1 MILLPHQ
8 IEDAAFLASRKFA
21 GCFSG
26 MGSGKTR
33 TALEAARLVGASP
46 LVIIAPPIALRM
58 WAREAEDHLGLSTQ
72 IIKTGAAKIDPLADV
87 LIMSYEIAT
96 KRVFELK
103 GRAFDARTQHVL
115 QTRGD
120 LGARAAL
127 ICDESHALK
136 STTAKRTRAILGH
149 GGLCSA
155 FDHSWLLTGTPS
167 TRWNDDLIPFL
178 FRAAPETMKAKLGGL
193 SIERFQLRYT
203 IRKQKTFSGARF
215 PVTMTIGSRN
225 TEELRDILYTGEN
238 RVAVRRELADVWAA
252 MPPITHNRYTISLS
266 SSPEL
271 TAALADLRSMS
282 RAQVEDKL
290 AAKDPA
296 LSTMRRLIGLGK
308 VAAAADVI
316 AERAGDT
323 AGAVLVGAWH
333 TEVID
338 GLCAAVRA
346 KGLRCEIL
354 DGRTSLPR
362 KAALEAAFNAGEIDV
377 LVGQIG
383 AMGVSL
389 NLQRGGNCIIVV
401 EEDWSPAIMD
411 QFYARL
417 YRMGQE
423 RHVHV
428 DTLETETKIDEAI
441 HKISREKARHHQKL
455 NAGEEA

>member
-8 IEDAAFLASRKFA
+8 IEDAAFLASRAFA

-33 TALEAARLVGASP
+33 TALEAARLVGSRAV
-46 LVIIAPPIALRM
+46 VIVAPPIALRM

-72 IIKTGAAKIDPLADV
+72 LIKTGAAKIDQLSNV

-96 KRVFELK
+96 KRAAELK
-103 GRAFDARTQHVL
+103 QIGA
-115 QTRGD
+115 TRSKSV
-120 LGARAAL
+120 L

-136 STTAKRTRAILGH
+136 STTAKRTKAILGA
-149 GGLCSA
+149 GGVVGSFA
-155 FDHSWLLTGTPS
+155 HSWFLTGTPS

-178 FRAAPETMKAKLGGL
+178 FRATPAIMKEKLGGL
-193 SIERFQLRYT
+193 SIERFQIRYT
-203 IRKQKTFSGARF
+203 VRQQKQFPGARF
-215 PVTMTIGSRN
+215 PVTMTVGSRN
-225 TEELRDILYTGEN
+225 TEELREILYTGAS

-252 MPPITHNRYTISLS
+252 MPPITHNRYSISLS
-266 SSPEL
+266 SSSEL

-282 RAQVEDKL
+282 RAQVEEKL

-296 LSTMRRLIGLGK
+296 LSTMRRMIGLGK
-308 VAAAADVI
+308 VSAASEVI

-354 DGRTSLPR
+354 DGRTSMPR
-362 KAALEAAFNAGEIDV
+362 KAELEAMFNAGALDV

-423 RHVHV
+423 KHVHV

>member
-8 IEDAAFLASRKFA
+8 IEDAAFLASRAFA

-33 TALEAARLVGASP
+33 TALEAARLVGADP
-46 LVIIAPPIALRM
+46 VVIIAPPIALRM
-58 WAREAEDHLGLSTQ
+58 WEREAKDHLGLSAQ
-72 IIKTGAAKIDPLADV
+72 IIKTGAAKIDPRASL
-87 LIMSYEIAT
+87 LIRSYEIAT
-96 KRVFELK
+96 KRAADLK
-103 GRAFDARTQHVL
+103 
-115 QTRGD
+115 
-120 LGARAAL
+120 ARAALSAQPVL

-136 STTAKRTRAILGH
+136 STTAKRTKAILGS
-149 GGLCSA
+149 GGLVGWFA
-155 FDHSWLLTGTPS
+155 HAWLLTGTPS

-193 SIERFQLRYT
+193 SIERFQIRYT
-203 IRKQKTFSGARF
+203 VRQQKQFPGARF
-215 PVTMTIGSRN
+215 PVTMTVGSRN
-225 TEELRDILYTGEN
+225 TEELRDILYSGAN

-252 MPPITHNRYTISLS
+252 MPPITHNRYSISLS

-282 RAQVEDKL
+282 RAQVEEKL

-296 LSTMRRLIGLGK
+296 LSTMRRMIGLGK
-308 VAAAADVI
+308 VAAAAEVI

-354 DGRTSLPR
+354 DGRTSMSR
-362 KAALEAAFNAGEIDV
+362 KAELEAMFNAGSLDV

>member
-8 IEDAAFLASRKFA
+8 IEDAAFLASRAFA

-33 TALEAARLVGASP
+33 TALEAARLVGAAP

-72 IIKTGAAKIDPLADV
+72 IIKTGAAKIDPLASV

-96 KRVFELK
+96 KRAAELK
-103 GRAFDARTQHVL
+103 
-115 QTRGD
+115 
-120 LGARAAL
+120 ARAALSACPVL

-136 STTAKRTRAILGH
+136 STTAKRTKAILGS
-149 GGLCSA
+149 GGVA
-155 FDHSWLLTGTPS
+155 GWFAHSWLLTGTPS

-193 SIERFQLRYT
+193 SIERFQIRYT
-203 IRKQKTFSGARF
+203 VRQQKQFPGARF
-215 PVTMTIGSRN
+215 PVTMTVGSRN
-225 TEELRDILYTGEN
+225 TEELREILYSGAN

-252 MPPITHNRYTISLS
+252 MPPITHNRYSISLS

-282 RAQVEDKL
+282 RAQVEEKL

-296 LSTMRRLIGLGK
+296 LSTMRRMIGLGK
-308 VAAAADVI
+308 VAAAAEVI
-316 AERAGDT
+316 AERAIGIT

-338 GLCAAVRA
+338 ALCAATRA
-346 KGLRCEIL
+346 NGLLCEVL
-354 DGRTSLPR
+354 DGRTSMSR
-362 KAALEAAFNAGEIDV
+362 KSELEAMFNAGSLDV

-423 RHVHV
+423 KHVHV

>member
-8 IEDAAFLASRKFA
+8 IEDAAFLASRAFA

-46 LVIIAPPIALRM
+46 LVIIAPPIALGM
-58 WAREAEDHLGLSTQ
+58 WSREAEAHLVQLSQ
-72 IIKTGAAKIDPLADV
+72 ILKTSTAKIDPAAQI

-96 KRVFELK
+96 KRAGELK
-103 GRAFDARTQHVL
+103 ELAARGPKPT
-115 QTRGD
+115 
-120 LGARAAL
+120 L

-136 STTAKRTRAILGH
+136 STTAKRTKAILGSK
-149 GGLCSA
+149 GVVNWFA
-155 FDHSWLLTGTPS
+155 HSWMLTGTPA

-178 FRAAPETMKAKLGGL
+178 FRAAPEVMKAKLGGL

-203 IRKQKTFSGARF
+203 IRQQKKFAGARYAA
-215 PVTMTIGSRN
+215 TMTVGSRN
-225 TEELRDILYTGEN
+225 TEELRDILYTGPN

-252 MPPITHNRYTISLS
+252 MPPITHNRYSVALS

-271 TAALADLRSMS
+271 TAALAAIRKLSS
-282 RAQVEDKL
+282 AQIQKGIAEQ
-290 AAKDPA
+290 DPA
-296 LSTMRRLIGLGK
+296 LSTARRLIGLGK
-308 VAAAADVI
+308 ISGAAEIIADR
-316 AERAGDT
+316 AEAT
-323 AGAVLVGAWH
+323 SGAVLVGAWH
-333 TEVID
+333 TDVID
-338 GLCAAVRA
+338 GLRSVLCA
-346 KGLRCEIL
+346 KGLRAEVL
-354 DGRTSLPR
+354 DGRTSLTR
-362 KAALEAAFNAGEIDV
+362 KAALEAMFNSGDIDV
-377 LVGQIG
+377 LIGQIG

-423 RHVHV
+423 KHVHV
-428 DTLETETKIDEAI
+428 DTLEADNKIDEAI
-441 HKISREKARHHQKL
+441 HKISAEKARHHGKL
-455 NAGEEA
+455 NTGAEA

>member
-8 IEDAAFLASRKFA
+8 IEDAAFLASRAFA

-33 TALEAARLVGASP
+33 TALEAARLVGANP
-46 LVIIAPPIALRM
+46 LIVIAPPIALRM
-58 WAREAEDHLGLSTQ
+58 WAREAGDHLGLSVQ
-72 IIKTGAAKIDPLADV
+72 IIKTGAAKIDRAVPV
-87 LIMSYEIAT
+87 VVMSYEIAT
-96 KRVFELK
+96 KRAAELK
-103 GRAFDARTQHVL
+103 AI
-115 QTRGD
+115 
-120 LGARAAL
+120 AATSPKAVL

-136 STTAKRTRAILGH
+136 STTAKRTKAILGS
-149 GGLCSA
+149 GGIVGA
-155 FDHSWLLTGTPS
+155 FAHSWLLTGTPS

-178 FRAAPETMKAKLGGL
+178 FRAAPEVMKAKLGGL

-203 IRKQKTFSGARF
+203 VRQQKQFPGARF
-215 PVTMTIGSRN
+215 PVTMTVGSRN
-225 TEELRDILYTGEN
+225 TEELREILYSGEN

-252 MPPITHNRYTISLS
+252 MPPITHNRYSISLS
-266 SSPEL
+266 SSPAL

-282 RAQVEDKL
+282 RAQVEEKL

-296 LSTMRRLIGLGK
+296 LSTMRRMIGLGK
-308 VAAAADVI
+308 VSAAADVI

-338 GLCAAVRA
+338 GLCATVRA

-354 DGRTSLPR
+354 DGRTSMSR
-362 KAALEAAFNAGEIDV
+362 KSELEAMFNAGSLDV

-423 RHVHV
+423 RHVHI

-441 HKISREKARHHQKL
+441 HKISAEKARHHAKL
-455 NAGEEA
+455 NA

>member
-8 IEDAAFLASRKFA
+8 IEDAAFLASRRFA

-33 TALEAARLVGASP
+33 TALEAARLVGAAP

-58 WAREAEDHLGLSTQ
+58 WAREAEDHLGLTAQ
-72 IIKTGAAKIDPLADV
+72 IIKTGSTVSDFSAGV
-87 LIMSYEIAT
+87 FVMSYEIAT
-96 KRVFELK
+96 KRALYLK
-103 GRAFDARTQHVL
+103 ADALTSACPV
-115 QTRGD
+115 
-120 LGARAAL
+120 L

-136 STTAKRTRAILGH
+136 STTAKRTKAILGST
-149 GGLCSA
+149 GIVGA
-155 FDHSWLLTGTPS
+155 FRHSWFLTGTPA

-193 SIERFQLRYT
+193 SIERFQIRYT
-203 IRKQKTFSGARF
+203 VRQQKQFPGARF
-215 PVTMTIGSRN
+215 PVTMSVGSRN
-225 TEELRDILYTGEN
+225 TEELREILYTGPN

-252 MPPITHNRYTISLS
+252 MPPITHNRYSISLS

-282 RAQVEDKL
+282 QSQVEDKL

-296 LSTMRRLIGLGK
+296 LSTMRRMIGLGK

-354 DGRTSLPR
+354 DGRTSLSR
-362 KAALEAAFNAGEIDV
+362 KAELEAMFNAGALDV

-423 RHVHV
+423 KHVHV

-455 NAGEEA
+455 NAGDE

>member
-8 IEDAAFLASRKFA
+8 IEDAAFLASRAFA

-33 TALEAARLVGASP
+33 TALEAARLVGSRAI
-46 LVIIAPPIALRM
+46 VIVAPPIALRM
-58 WAREAEDHLGLSTQ
+58 WAREAEDHLGLSVQ
-72 IIKTGAAKIDPLADV
+72 IIKTGAAKIDPLANV
-87 LIMSYEIAT
+87 LIMSYDIAT
-96 KRVFELK
+96 KRAAELK
-103 GRAFDARTQHVL
+103 TVAIDGSRAV
-115 QTRGD
+115 
-120 LGARAAL
+120 L

-136 STTAKRTRAILGH
+136 STTAKRTKAILGS
-149 GGLCSA
+149 GGIVNA
-155 FDHSWLLTGTPS
+155 FVHSWMLTGTPA
-167 TRWNDDLIPFL
+167 TRWNDDMIPFL
-178 FRAAPETMKAKLGGL
+178 FRAAPVQMREKLGGL

-203 IRKQKTFSGARF
+203 VRQQKKFAGARF
-215 PVTMTIGSRN
+215 PVTMTVGSRN
-225 TEELRDILYTGEN
+225 TEELRDILYSGPN

-252 MPPITHNRYTISLS
+252 MPPITHNRYSVALS

-271 TAALADLRSMS
+271 TAALAGIRKLSS
-282 RAQVEDKL
+282 AQIQQGL
-290 AAKDPA
+290 AEKDPA
-296 LSTMRRLIGLGK
+296 LSTARRLIGLGK
-308 VAAAADVI
+308 ISGAAEIIADR
-316 AERAGDT
+316 AEAT
-323 AGAVLVGAWH
+323 SGAVLVGAWH

-338 GLCAAVRA
+338 GLRSALCT
-346 KGLRCEIL
+346 KGLRAEVL

-362 KAALEAAFNAGEIDV
+362 KAALEALFNAGDIDV

-423 RHVHV
+423 KHVHV
-428 DTLETETKIDEAI
+428 DTLEADNKIDEAI
-441 HKISREKARHHQKL
+441 HKISAEKARHHGKL
-455 NAGEEA
+455 NTGAQA

>member
-8 IEDAAFLASRKFA
+8 IEDAAFLASRAFA

-33 TALEAARLVGASP
+33 TALEAARLVGSRAI
-46 LVIIAPPIALRM
+46 VIIAPPIALRM
-58 WAREAEDHLGLSTQ
+58 WEREAKDHLGLSVQ
-72 IIKTGAAKIDPLADV
+72 IIKTGAAKIDPLANV

-96 KRVFELK
+96 KRAAELK
-103 GRAFDARTQHVL
+103 TLAQGE
-115 QTRGD
+115 TRPV
-120 LGARAAL
+120 L

-136 STTAKRTRAILGH
+136 STTAKRTKAILGS
-149 GGLCSA
+149 GGIVGA
-155 FDHSWLLTGTPS
+155 FAHSWLLTGTPS

-178 FRAAPETMKAKLGGL
+178 FRAAPDVMKAKLGGL
-193 SIERFQLRYT
+193 SIERFQIRYT
-203 IRKQKTFSGARF
+203 VRQQKQFPGARF
-215 PVTMTIGSRN
+215 PVTMTVGSRN
-225 TEELRDILYTGEN
+225 TEELREILYTGAN

-252 MPPITHNRYTISLS
+252 MPPITHNRYSISLS

-282 RAQVEDKL
+282 RAQVEEKL

-296 LSTMRRLIGLGK
+296 LSTMRRMIGLGK
-308 VAAAADVI
+308 VAAAAEVI

-354 DGRTSLPR
+354 DGRTSMSR
-362 KAALEAAFNAGEIDV
+362 KSELEAMFNAGGLDV

-423 RHVHV
+423 RHVHI

-441 HKISREKARHHQKL
+441 HKISAEKARHHAKL

>member
-1 MILLPHQ
+1 MHFKTVAFALLVLALALPSMGQEQRGSIEGIVTDASGAVLPGAIVEVQSAVGVVQRSTTDATGGFRFPSLPPGTYSVTASLSGFTARTLDDVTLSLGQIKKVDVALPVPGVTVTVNVTAAQPMIDVRQSARSTSIRAEQIELLPRGR
-8 IEDAAFLASRKFA
+8 DF
-21 GCFSG
+21 
-26 MGSGKTR
+26 T
-33 TALEAARLVGASP
+33 TLVTQAPGANQ
-46 LVIIAPPIALRM
+46 
-58 WAREAEDHLGLSTQ
+58 E
-72 IIKTGAAKIDPLADV
+72 
-87 LIMSYEIAT
+87 
-96 KRVFELK
+96 
-103 GRAFDARTQHVL
+103 
-115 QTRGD
+115 
-120 LGARAAL
+120 
-127 ICDESHALK
+127 
-136 STTAKRTRAILGH
+136 
-149 GGLCSA
+149 
-155 FDHSWLLTGTPS
+155 
-167 TRWNDDLIPFL
+167 
-178 FRAAPETMKAKLGGL
+178 AKLGGL
-193 SIERFQLRYT
+193 SIERFQIRYT
-203 IRKQKTFSGARF
+203 IRQQKKFPGARF
-215 PVTMTIGSRN
+215 PVTMSVGSRN
-225 TEELRDILYTGEN
+225 TEELREILYSGAN

-316 AERAGDT
+316 AERAADT

-338 GLCAAVRA
+338 GLCAATRA

>member
-1 MILLPHQ
+1 
-8 IEDAAFLASRKFA
+8 
-21 GCFSG
+21 

-33 TALEAARLVGASP
+33 TALEAARLVTP
-46 LVIIAPPIALRM
+46 DVVVIIAPPIALRM
-58 WAREAEDHLGLSTQ
+58 WAREAEDHLKVPAQ
-72 IIKTGAAKIDPLADV
+72 ILKTGTAKIDQTARV
-87 LIMSYEIAT
+87 VVMSYEIAT
-96 KRVFELK
+96 KRAAELK
-103 GRAFDARTQHVL
+103 TVGAARWPSV
-115 QTRGD
+115 
-120 LGARAAL
+120 L

-136 STTAKRTRAILGH
+136 STTAKRTKAILGS
-149 GGLCSA
+149 GGICTA
-155 FDHSWLLTGTPS
+155 FVHSWLLTGTPS

-203 IRKQKTFSGARF
+203 IRQQKKFPGARF
-215 PVTMTIGSRN
+215 PVTMTVGSRN
-225 TEELRDILYTGEN
+225 TEELRDILYTGKN

-252 MPPITHNRYTISLS
+252 MPPITHNRYSISLS

-282 RAQVEDKL
+282 RAQVEEKL

-308 VAAAADVI
+308 VDAAAEVI
-316 AERAGDT
+316 AERALPIT
-323 AGAVLVGAWH
+323 AGTGAVLVGAWH

-338 GLCAAVRA
+338 GLCSAVRA
-346 KGLRCEIL
+346 RGLLCEVL
-354 DGRTSLPR
+354 DGRTSMTR
-362 KAALEAAFNAGEIDV
+362 KSELEAMFNAGSLDV

-423 RHVHV
+423 KHVHI

-441 HKISREKARHHQKL
+441 HKISREKARHHKAL
-455 NAGEEA
+455 NQGAEA

>member
-33 TALEAARLVGASP
+33 TALEAARLVGSECV
-46 LVIIAPPIALRM
+46 VIIAPPIALRM
-58 WAREAEDHLGLSTQ
+58 WAREARDHLTLPAQ
-72 IIKTGAAKIDPLADV
+72 VIKTGASKIDPLAQI

-96 KRVFELK
+96 KRAEELK
-103 GRAFDARTQHVL
+103 RIASPLAKSV
-115 QTRGD
+115 
-120 LGARAAL
+120 L

-136 STTAKRTRAILGH
+136 SIKAKRTKAILGF

-155 FDHSWLLTGTPS
+155 FAHSWMLTGTPS

-178 FRAAPETMKAKLGGL
+178 FRAAPEAMKAKLGGL
-193 SIERFQLRYT
+193 SIERFEIRYT
-203 IRKQKTFSGARF
+203 IRQQKTFPGARF
-215 PVTMTIGSRN
+215 PVSMTVGSRN
-225 TEELRDILYTGEN
+225 TEELRDILYAGPG

-252 MPPITHNRYTISLS
+252 MPPITHNRYSIPLS
-266 SSPEL
+266 ASPEV
-271 TAALADLRSMS
+271 TAALADLRAMS
-282 RAQVEDKL
+282 QHQVEEKL
-290 AAKDPA
+290 ASKDPA
-296 LSTMRRLIGLGK
+296 LSTIRRLIGLGK
-308 VAAAADVI
+308 VAAAVEVI
-316 AERAGDT
+316 AERASGLT
-323 AGAVLVGAWH
+323 ADAVLVGAWH

-338 GLCAAVRA
+338 QLCAGVRA
-346 KGLRCEIL
+346 KGLICEVL
-354 DGRTSLPR
+354 DGRTSLSR
-362 KAALEAAFNAGEIDV
+362 KAELEAKFNAGELDV

-417 YRMGQE
+417 HRMGQE
-423 RHVHV
+423 KHVHV
-428 DTLETETKIDEAI
+428 DTLESETKIDDAI
-441 HKISREKARHHQKL
+441 HKISSEKARHHAKL
-455 NAGEEA
+455 NAAD

>member
-8 IEDAAFLASRKFA
+8 IEDAAFLASRRFA

-33 TALEAARLVGASP
+33 TALEAARLVGAAP

-58 WAREAEDHLGLSTQ
+58 WAREAEDHLEVPAQ
-72 IIKTGAAKIDPLADV
+72 ILKTGTTKIDPAARI

-96 KRVFELK
+96 KRAAELK
-103 GRAFDARTQHVL
+103 AI
-115 QTRGD
+115 
-120 LGARAAL
+120 GATSSKAVL

-203 IRKQKTFSGARF
+203 IRKQKTFPGARF

-225 TEELRDILYTGEN
+225 TEELRDILYTGKN
-238 RVAVRRELADVWAA
+238 CVAVRRELADVWAA
-252 MPPITHNRYTISLS
+252 MPPITHNRYSISLS

-282 RAQVEDKL
+282 RAQVEEKL

-296 LSTMRRLIGLGK
+296 LSTMRRMIGLGK
-308 VAAAADVI
+308 VAAAAEVI

-333 TEVID
+333 SEVID

-354 DGRTSLPR
+354 DGRTSMSR
-362 KAALEAAFNAGEIDV
+362 KSELEAMFNAGSLDV

-423 RHVHV
+423 RHVHI

-455 NAGEEA
+455 NAGEE

>member
-33 TALEAARLVGASP
+33 TALEAARLVGSDCI
-46 LVIIAPPIALRM
+46 VIIAPPIALRM
-58 WAREAEDHLGLSTQ
+58 WAREARDHLGLPAQ
-72 IIKTGAAKIDPLADV
+72 VIKTGASKIDPLAQI

-96 KRVFELK
+96 KRIAELMAIASPLAK
-103 GRAFDARTQHVL
+103 SV
-115 QTRGD
+115 
-120 LGARAAL
+120 L

-136 STTAKRTRAILGH
+136 SIKAKRTKAILGF

-155 FDHSWLLTGTPS
+155 FAHSWMLTGTPA

-178 FRAAPETMKAKLGGL
+178 FRAAPEAMKAKLGGL
-193 SIERFQLRYT
+193 SIERFELRYT
-203 IRKQKTFSGARF
+203 IRQQKQFQGARF
-215 PVTMTIGSRN
+215 PVSMTVGSRN
-225 TEELRDILYTGEN
+225 TEELREIMYSGPD

-252 MPPITHNRYTISLS
+252 MPPITYNRYSIPLS
-266 SSPEL
+266 ASPEL
-271 TAALADLRSMS
+271 SSALTALRSMS
-282 RAQVEDKL
+282 QHQVEEKL

-308 VAAAADVI
+308 VSAAVEVI
-316 AERAGDT
+316 AERA
-323 AGAVLVGAWH
+323 AGLNADAVLVGAWH

-338 GLCAAVRA
+338 ELCAGVRA
-346 KGLRCEIL
+346 KGLICEVL
-354 DGRTSLPR
+354 DGRTSMGR
-362 KAALEAAFNAGEIDV
+362 KSELEAKFNAGEIDV

-423 RHVHV
+423 KHVHV
-428 DTLETETKIDEAI
+428 DTLESETKIDDAI
-441 HKISREKARHHQKL
+441 HKISNEKARQHRIL
-455 NAGEEA
+455 NTAARG

>member
-8 IEDAAFLASRKFA
+8 IEDAAFLASRAFA

-33 TALEAARLVGASP
+33 TALEAARLVGSRAI
-46 LVIIAPPIALRM
+46 VIVAPPIALRM

-72 IIKTGAAKIDPLADV
+72 ILKTGAAKIDPLANV
-87 LIMSYEIAT
+87 LIMSYDIAT
-96 KRVFELK
+96 KRAAELK
-103 GRAFDARTQHVL
+103 LIAQGE
-115 QTRGD
+115 TRPV
-120 LGARAAL
+120 L

-136 STTAKRTRAILGH
+136 STTAKRTKAILGS
-149 GGLCSA
+149 GGIVGSFA
-155 FDHSWLLTGTPS
+155 HSWLLTGTPA

-178 FRAAPETMKAKLGGL
+178 FRAAPAVMREKLGGL
-193 SIERFQLRYT
+193 SIERFQIRYT
-203 IRKQKTFSGARF
+203 IRQQKHFPGARF
-215 PVTMTIGSRN
+215 PVTMSVGSRN
-225 TEELRDILYTGEN
+225 TEELREILYTGAN

-252 MPPITHNRYTISLS
+252 MPPITHNRYTVSLS

-282 RAQVEDKL
+282 RAQVEEKI

-296 LSTMRRLIGLGK
+296 LSTMRRMIGLGK
-308 VAAAADVI
+308 VVAAADVI
-316 AERAGDT
+316 AERAADT

-338 GLCAAVRA
+338 GLCAAARA
-346 KGLRCEIL
+346 KGLRCEVL
-354 DGRTSLPR
+354 DGRTSMSR
-362 KAALEAAFNAGEIDV
+362 KAELEAMFNAGSLDV